1 MMTTTKR
8 DDGPGDI
15 LQWIATALLHLLAL
29 PFVLIAG
36 IGKLHRFAR
45 LAERLNAGV
54 ITCPYCAAVNPL
66 NLMTRCPTC
75 GAVEPGSRLRCSFCD
90 AVYDV
95 IPCGGCGATLRVL

>member
-1 MMTTTKR
+1 MMKTTKR
-8 DDGPGDI
+8 DDGPGEI
-15 LQWIATALLHLLAL
+15 LSIIATTLLHLLAL

-36 IGKLHRFAR
+36 IVNLRRLVR
-45 LAERLNAGV
+45 LAQRLNAGV

-95 IPCGGCGATLRVL
+95 IPCGGCGATLRVP